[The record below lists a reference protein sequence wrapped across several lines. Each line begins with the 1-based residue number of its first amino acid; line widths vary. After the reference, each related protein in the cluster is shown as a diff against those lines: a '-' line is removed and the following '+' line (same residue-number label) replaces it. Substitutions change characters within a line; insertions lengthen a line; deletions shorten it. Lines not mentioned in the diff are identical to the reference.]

1 MYMEQILKVLESNA
15 RTSLEELAAMTGKTT
30 QEVAAYL
37 DECEEKHI
45 INGYR
50 TLVDWERAGVADV
63 QALIDLRVTPRRDF
77 GFDEIAA
84 RLADFS
90 EVDSVLLMSG
100 GYDLSLTMRG
110 KSFQEIA
117 LFVAQRLSPLEGV
130 LSTATH
136 FVLRTYKKDG
146 VLYGKDAIDERECQ

>member
-1 MYMEQILKVLESNA
+1 MEQILKVLETNA
-15 RTSLEELAAMTGKTT
+15 RTSLEELAAMTGKTV
-30 QEVAAYL
+30 QEVEAYM

-136 FVLRTYKKDG
+136 FVLP
-146 VLYGKDAIDERECQ
+146 

>member
-1 MYMEQILKVLESNA
+1 MEQILKVLETNA
-15 RTSLEELAAMTGKTT
+15 RTSLEELAAMTGKTV
-30 QEVAAYL
+30 QEVAAYM

-100 GYDLSLTMRG
+100 LWRACCPRPRTLCCVPIRKTGCCTAKTPLTNG
-110 KSFQEIA
+110 SA
-117 LFVAQRLSPLEGV
+117 NNGV
-130 LSTATH
+130 
-136 FVLRTYKKDG
+136 
-146 VLYGKDAIDERECQ
+146 

>member
-1 MYMEQILKVLESNA
+1 MEQILKVLESNA

>member
-1 MYMEQILKVLESNA
+1 LYMEQILKVLESNA

-146 VLYGKDAIDERECQ
+146 VLYGKDPIDERECQ